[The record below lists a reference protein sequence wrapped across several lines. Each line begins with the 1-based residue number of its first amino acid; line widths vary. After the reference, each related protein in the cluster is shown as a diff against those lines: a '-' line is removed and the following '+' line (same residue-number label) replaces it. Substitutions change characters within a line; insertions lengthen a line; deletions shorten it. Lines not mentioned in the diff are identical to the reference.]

1 MSASGILSDTKG
13 RSKPTIRG
21 RALALAVLDDEADDA
36 SILDARDGH
45 RITPQFI
52 QRLWSSEDGSPATR
66 HSQLYAAY
74 IAYTATPQANYL
86 QRSHNPLAPRS
97 FHAALRV
104 PSDRGALTPRTVTYT
119 ERKGLESY
127 YCGGE
132 VYYERLRG
140 LPGDFCVDF
149 PFPIQG
155 DGEGLDSAIARHAAI
170 RWQMIGDAI
179 RSYLVAGAARLYLS
193 GCRLSN
199 VPSVPVS
206 LDALRKALPA
216 THSMLY
222 HPSALKE
229 AHFAGA
235 EDIARWSR
243 AIPGRES
250 EVVLPIDESGEPLL
264 SVDETGLLRRLDF
277 EEDRW
282 EKWLSYSSSTSF
294 FAHSP

>member
-1 MSASGILSDTKG
+1 M
-13 RSKPTIRG
+13 
-21 RALALAVLDDEADDA
+21 
-36 SILDARDGH
+36 
-45 RITPQFI
+45 
-52 QRLWSSEDGSPATR
+52 
-66 HSQLYAAY
+66 
-74 IAYTATPQANYL
+74 
-86 QRSHNPLAPRS
+86 
-97 FHAALRV
+97 
-104 PSDRGALTPRTVTYT
+104 
-119 ERKGLESY
+119 
-127 YCGGE
+127 
-132 VYYERLRG
+132 
-140 LPGDFCVDF
+140 DF

-294 FAHSP
+294 LRTPRSEVPGDNSGKWQLHLSSYRHPFPPISGRGAPPGTECHRPH